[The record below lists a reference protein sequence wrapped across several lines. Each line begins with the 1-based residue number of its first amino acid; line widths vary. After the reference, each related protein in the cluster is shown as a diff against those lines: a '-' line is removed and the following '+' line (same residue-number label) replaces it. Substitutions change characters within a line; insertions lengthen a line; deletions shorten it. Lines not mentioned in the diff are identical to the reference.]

1 MQFLLG
7 IKFNIKMFENKDY
20 IEFKNWESN
29 NSKFGYLTYEDELY
43 FNKEIKKARIPKGKI
58 LEIGYG
64 NGNFLT
70 YCKKNYL
77 EVVGYEVNSN
87 LTESAKQKGFNV
99 LNDNEMKS
107 FYESNQ
113 NNIVGVFMFDV
124 IEHLSF
130 EELKELLSNIK
141 KILMTGGKIVCRFPN
156 GDSSLSLPYYNGDFT
171 HKSYLGYNKLKY
183 LSLIIG
189 LSFKTF
195 SPSKVYFNYK
205 RPIRSLYFLLT
216 EPIRV
221 SIKFFIKC
229 LYNPTDNVIVLEK
242 NILCIFTKN

>member
-1 MQFLLG
+1 M
-7 IKFNIKMFENKDY
+7 FNDRDY
-20 IEFKNWESN
+20 IKVKNWESN
-29 NSKFGYLTYEDELY
+29 KSKFGDLSYEDELY
-43 FNKEIKKARIPKGKI
+43 FNKEFKRARITEGEI

-64 NGNFLT
+64 NGNFLSF
-70 YCKKNYL
+70 CIKNNL
-77 EVVGYEVNSN
+77 EVVGYELNSI
-87 LTESAKQKGFNV
+87 LTESAKQKGFNI

-107 FYESNQ
+107 FYKNNQ
-113 NNIVGVFMFDV
+113 NKIAGVFMFDV

-130 EELKELLSNIK
+130 EELKELFINLKNKLI
-141 KILMTGGKIVCRFPN
+141 TGGKIVCRFPN

-183 LSLIIG
+183 LSQITG

-205 RPIRSLYFLLT
+205 LPIRSLYFLLT
-216 EPIRV
+216 EPIRL

-242 NILCIFTKN
+242 NLVCIFTKV